1 MKKNKAGNCLIYIGF
16 LFVVAA
22 IILTSYNF
30 WDDRRAAAASGAAM
44 EEILL
49 DISNAKEMQEEET
62 PDYFVAPE
70 MEMPKS
76 SVGEYDYI
84 GVLDIPALGMNLP
97 VVGELSY
104 SALKVA
110 PCRYT
115 GSAYQDDLI
124 IAAHNYSGHF
134 GKIKRLQAGDDVFFT
149 DMDGNLFS
157 YQVVSMEVIKDTA
170 VEDMRSGG
178 YDLTLFT
185 CTYSGE
191 SRVTIRCERNPI

>member
-1 MKKNKAGNCLIYIGF
+1 MKKNKMGNCLIYMGL

-22 IILTSYNF
+22 IFLTAYNF

-49 DISNAKEMQEEET
+49 DISEAKEASEGEV
-62 PDYFVAPE
+62 PDYFVATE
-70 MEMPKS
+70 MEMPKR
-76 SVGEYDYI
+76 SVEKYDYI
-84 GVLDIPALGMNLP
+84 GVIDIPALDINLP
-97 VVGELSY
+97 VIDELSY
-104 SALKVA
+104 PALKTA
-110 PCRYT
+110 PCRYA

-134 GKIKRLQAGDDVFFT
+134 GKIKRLQAGDEVFFT

-157 YQVVSMEVIKDTA
+157 YQVVSMEVLKETA
-170 VEDMRSGG
+170 VEDMYSGG

-185 CTYSGE
+185 CTYGGE
-191 SRVTIRCERNPI
+191 SRMTIRCERNFI

>member
-49 DISNAKEMQEEET
+49 DISKAKEMQEEET

>member
-1 MKKNKAGNCLIYIGF
+1 MKKNKAGNYLIYIGF

-49 DISNAKEMQEEET
+49 DISNAKKMQEEET

-157 YQVVSMEVIKDTA
+157 YQMVSMEVLKDTA
-170 VEDMRSGG
+170 VKDMYSGG

>member
-1 MKKNKAGNCLIYIGF
+1 MKKSKAGNCLIYIGL

-22 IILTSYNF
+22 IFLTAYNF

-49 DISNAKEMQEEET
+49 DISKAKEASEGDV

-70 MEMPKS
+70 MEMPQN
-76 SVGEYDYI
+76 SVGKYDYI
-84 GVLDIPALGMNLP
+84 GVIDIPALGINLP

-110 PCRYT
+110 PCRYM

-124 IAAHNYSGHF
+124 IAAHNYNGHF
-134 GKIKRLQAGDDVFFT
+134 GQIKRLQAGDDVFFT

-157 YQVVSMEVIKDTA
+157 YHVVSMEVLKDTA
-170 VEDMRSGG
+170 VEDMRSGE

-191 SRVTIRCERNPI
+191 SRVTIRCERNLI

>member
-185 CTYSGE
+185 CTYAGD
-191 SRVTIRCERNPI
+191 SRMTIRCERNPI

>member
-1 MKKNKAGNCLIYIGF
+1 MKKNKAGNCLIYMGL

-22 IILTSYNF
+22 IFLTAYNF

-44 EEILL
+44 EEVLL
-49 DISNAKEMQEEET
+49 DISKAKETLEEEV

-70 MEMPKS
+70 MEMPKN
-76 SVGEYDYI
+76 SVGKYDYI
-84 GVLDIPALGMNLP
+84 GVIDIPALGLDLP
-97 VVGELSY
+97 VIGELSY
-104 SALKVA
+104 PALKAA
-110 PCRYT
+110 PCRYA
-115 GSAYQDDLI
+115 GSAYQDNLI

-134 GKIKRLQAGDDVFFT
+134 GKIKRLQAGDEVFFT

-157 YQVVSMEVIKDTA
+157 YQVVSMEVLKDTA

-185 CTYSGE
+185 CTYGGE

>member
-1 MKKNKAGNCLIYIGF
+1 MKKNKAGNYLIYIGF

-84 GVLDIPALGMNLP
+84 GVLDIPALDMNLP

-157 YQVVSMEVIKDTA
+157 YQMVSMEVLKDTA
-170 VEDMRSGG
+170 VKDMRSGG

-185 CTYSGE
+185 CNLGGQT
-191 SRVTIRCERNPI
+191 RCAVRCERSK

>member
-1 MKKNKAGNCLIYIGF
+1 
-16 LFVVAA
+16 
-22 IILTSYNF
+22 
-30 WDDRRAAAASGAAM
+30 
-44 EEILL
+44 
-49 DISNAKEMQEEET
+49 MQEEET

-157 YQVVSMEVIKDTA
+157 YQMVSMEVLKDTA
-170 VEDMRSGG
+170 VKDMRSGG

-185 CTYSGE
+185 CTYAGD
-191 SRVTIRCERNPI
+191 SRMTIRCERNPI

>member
-84 GVLDIPALGMNLP
+84 GVLDIPALDMNLP

>member
-22 IILTSYNF
+22 LILTSYNF

-178 YDLTLFT
+178 NDLTLFT
-185 CTYSGE
+185 CTYAGD
-191 SRVTIRCERNPI
+191 SRMTIRCERNPI

>member
-157 YQVVSMEVIKDTA
+157 YQVVSMEVLKGTA
-170 VEDMRSGG
+170 VEDMRGGG

-185 CTYSGE
+185 CTYGGE
-191 SRVTIRCERNPI
+191 SRVTIRCERNLV

>member
-170 VEDMRSGG
+170 VEDMRSEG

-185 CTYSGE
+185 CTYAGD
-191 SRVTIRCERNPI
+191 SRMTIRCERNPI

>member
-1 MKKNKAGNCLIYIGF
+1 MKKNKAGNCLIYMGL

-22 IILTSYNF
+22 IFLTAYNF

-185 CTYSGE
+185 CTYAGD
-191 SRVTIRCERNPI
+191 SRMTIRCERNPI

>member
-110 PCRYT
+110 PPGMIRSLPAAILVHIVRVVILEKSKDCRQEMT
-115 GSAYQDDLI
+115 
-124 IAAHNYSGHF
+124 
-134 GKIKRLQAGDDVFFT
+134 
-149 DMDGNLFS
+149 FS
-157 YQVVSMEVIKDTA
+157 LRIWMA
-170 VEDMRSGG
+170 
-178 YDLTLFT
+178 T
-185 CTYSGE
+185 CFP
-191 SRVTIRCERNPI
+191 IRWFLWKS

>member
-157 YQVVSMEVIKDTA
+157 YQMVSMEVLKDTA
-170 VEDMRSGG
+170 VKDMRSGG

-185 CTYSGE
+185 CTYAGD
-191 SRVTIRCERNPI
+191 SRMPIRCERNPI

>member
-30 WDDRRAAAASGAAM
+30 WEDRRAAAASGAAM

-49 DISNAKEMQEEET
+49 DISNAKEMQEGET

-157 YQVVSMEVIKDTA
+157 YQMVSMEVLKDTA
-170 VEDMRSGG
+170 VKDMYSGE

>member
-49 DISNAKEMQEEET
+49 DISKTKEMQEEET

-157 YQVVSMEVIKDTA
+157 YQMVSMEVLKDTA
-170 VEDMRSGG
+170 VKDMRSGG

-185 CTYSGE
+185 CTYAGD
-191 SRVTIRCERNPI
+191 SRMTIRCERNPI

>member
-134 GKIKRLQAGDDVFFT
+134 GKIIRLQAGDDVFFT

-185 CTYSGE
+185 CTYAGD
-191 SRVTIRCERNPI
+191 SRMTIRCERNPI

>member
-49 DISNAKEMQEEET
+49 DISKAKEMQEEET

-134 GKIKRLQAGDDVFFT
+134 GKIKRLCC
-149 DMDGNLFS
+149 L
-157 YQVVSMEVIKDTA
+157 
-170 VEDMRSGG
+170 
-178 YDLTLFT
+178 
-185 CTYSGE
+185 
-191 SRVTIRCERNPI
+191 

>member
-157 YQVVSMEVIKDTA
+157 YQMVSMEVLKDTA
-170 VEDMRSGG
+170 VKDMRSGG

-185 CTYSGE
+185 CTYAGD
-191 SRVTIRCERNPI
+191 SRMTIRCERNPI

>member
-22 IILTSYNF
+22 IFLTAYNF

-49 DISNAKEMQEEET
+49 DISKAKEMLEEET

-76 SVGEYDYI
+76 SVGKYDYI
-84 GVLDIPALGMNLP
+84 GVIDIPALGVNLP

-104 SALKVA
+104 PALKVA

-134 GKIKRLQAGDDVFFT
+134 GKIKRLQTGDDVFFT

>member
-22 IILTSYNF
+22 IILTAYNF

-49 DISNAKEMQEEET
+49 DISNAKEMQEKET

-157 YQVVSMEVIKDTA
+157 YQMVSMEVLKDTA
-170 VEDMRSGG
+170 VKDMYSGG
-178 YDLTLFT
+178 SDLTLFT

>member
-49 DISNAKEMQEEET
+49 DISKAKEMQEEET

-157 YQVVSMEVIKDTA
+157 YQMVSMEVLKDTA
-170 VEDMRSGG
+170 VKDMRSGG

-185 CTYSGE
+185 CTYAGD
-191 SRVTIRCERNPI
+191 SRMTIRCERNPI

>member
-49 DISNAKEMQEEET
+49 DISKAKEMQEEET

-76 SVGEYDYI
+76 SVGKYDYI

>member
-49 DISNAKEMQEEET
+49 DISKAKEMQEEET

-157 YQVVSMEVIKDTA
+157 YQMVSMEVLKDTA
-170 VEDMRSGG
+170 VKDMYCGE